1 MVNGEGRQKTIT
13 AAVQNMMMPLGH
25 GSLPFTRHSL
35 RRYGKYV
42 VADWWCKAQDPR
54 KLIASHPSFLA
65 AELIFVL
72 LCILTFCHAC
82 RHGGRYLYT
91 WIGTTVLALL
101 GENIR
106 FWSEKFDLVW
116 HAQGL
121 LMFCGMR
128 TPLYAFFGIYQMLV
142 YTSYVMA
149 RRMRLPLWAEGPAV
163 GLLVVLISFPLQL
176 MGVKLLWWQW
186 HDSDPSMADRIYSI
200 PWNMLFFDASVGC
213 SFAWTL
219 HLFRRFLLPHKYDW
233 MLCVKRI
240 FLLSDAFANTCQS
253 SATCISTDSVSSPKP
268 YILAGEGKRGL
279 LEMSVKIHSGVVTLI
294 LLATYAVVVIVADR
308 HNVNGEARPRGEQR
322 LWFDELACG
331 VCIHYLFYMTLTMV
345 VRPENVVAEGLH
357 QPIGMCNVTEM
368 IDTPWGMVSECYG
381 YGDSVYESSFL
392 SALLF
397 KMLRSIFVIAHRST
411 ATQFLSFMARCR
423 ILFYFSCDTN
433 TNSGEG
439 QNLESANFFLVPKAV
454 ELVAGKILSLLFLLF
469 CTLQEL
475 ERQKYICAYGHEGK
489 YFDFHCL
496 PGGKAPT
503 HIWDEPLEWYI
514 MCGTPFENRLEYIV
528 VYVKRSAER
537 PKITTMERQDS
548 EELKGMLDEE
558 LDLKKT
564 EDTEEMA
571 QAEADMK
578 GERSRSRTRMGR
590 SSSKGKLS
598 PTSQIPM
605 PTSAHELR
613 SRKKK
618 ADS

>member
-1 MVNGEGRQKTIT
+1 MDYLLDAYFFKY
-13 AAVQNMMMPLGH
+13 
-25 GSLPFTRHSL
+25 LPFEVSETTRRSITSKAVEII
-35 RRYGKYV
+35 R

-72 LCILTFCHAC
+72 LCILTFCHAADAFVALNL
-82 RHGGRYLYT
+82 RIINVGYLLC
-91 WIGTTVLALL
+91 VKM
-101 GENIR
+101 ND
-106 FWSEKFDLVW
+106 S
-116 HAQGL
+116 
-121 LMFCGMR
+121 
-128 TPLYAFFGIYQMLV
+128 
-142 YTSYVMA
+142 
-149 RRMRLPLWAEGPAV
+149 RMRLPLWAEGPAV

-233 MLCVKRI
+233 MLFVREFMCVVMAAVVG
-240 FLLSDAFANTCQS
+240 LSI
-253 SATCISTDSVSSPKP
+253 SAAHLAV
-268 YILAGEGKRGL
+268 ILHPL
-279 LEMSVKIHSGVVTLI
+279 HDILEIHSGVVTLI

-368 IDTPWGMVSECYG
+368 IDTPWGM
-381 YGDSVYESSFL
+381 
-392 SALLF
+392 
-397 KMLRSIFVIAHRST
+397 
-411 ATQFLSFMARCR
+411 
-423 ILFYFSCDTN
+423 
-433 TNSGEG
+433 
-439 QNLESANFFLVPKAV
+439 
-454 ELVAGKILSLLFLLF
+454 
-469 CTLQEL
+469 EL

-528 VYVKRSAER
+528 VIWWWSILAMVLLYEIGARSGTTPDDPIKVYVKRSAER